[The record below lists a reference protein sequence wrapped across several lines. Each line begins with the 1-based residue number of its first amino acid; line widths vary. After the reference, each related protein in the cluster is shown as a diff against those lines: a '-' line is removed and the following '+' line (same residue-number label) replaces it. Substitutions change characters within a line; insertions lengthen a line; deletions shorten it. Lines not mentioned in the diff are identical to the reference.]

1 MLVEYNF
8 FCNGHD
14 LSSNHI
20 MKLRLL
26 QVKHFQRAKSRE
38 LAKWIKAKSQGL
50 VNMVLVFFFNKVN

>member
-38 LAKWIKAKSQGL
+38 LAK
-50 VNMVLVFFFNKVN
+50 